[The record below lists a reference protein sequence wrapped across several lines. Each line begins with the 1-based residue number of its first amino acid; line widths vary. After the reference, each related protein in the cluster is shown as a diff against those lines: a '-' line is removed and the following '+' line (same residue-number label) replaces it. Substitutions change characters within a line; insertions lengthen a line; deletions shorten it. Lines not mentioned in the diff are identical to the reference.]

1 MGLSTKRWASVPFT
15 TNIGVRSSGE
25 VAANIDQTVTH
36 RMTAT
41 MGVQADGTR
50 NRVGMV
56 ATGARTAGASE
67 ISVVDNTFDGP
78 TYVIVGPYRL
88 SAYVDFEVGS
98 TAADTATNIALAM
111 TQIPELTMTV
121 NTAVVAIEWLGQ
133 GRVEFRVENFGTVTS
148 LTVTPTN
155 GYLAEATPG
164 LGAIILE
171 DT

>member
-1 MGLSTKRWASVPFT
+1 MALSTKRWASVPFT
-15 TNIGVRSSGE
+15 SNVGVRSSGE

-41 MGVQADGTR
+41 MGIQTDGAV

-56 ATGARTAGASE
+56 ATGARTAGASV
-67 ISVVDNTFDGP
+67 ITVADNTFDGP
-78 TYVIVGPYRL
+78 TYIIVGPYRL
-88 SAYVDFEVGS
+88 AARVDFEVGT
-98 TAADTATNIALAM
+98 TAANTATNIALAM

-121 NTAVVAIEWLGQ
+121 NVAAVDIEWLGQ

-164 LGAIILE
+164 LGAPE
-171 DT
+171 FTG